1 MSFDSIEVTALYADV
16 HPNVAQKVGM
26 KMKSKLQVT
35 SAAVKSTSAAAM
47 KSTSAAVKSTSA
59 AVKSKLQVTSA
70 ALQSQI
76 TNLRDS
82 PDRYKSP
89 QKKRPSTP
97 SAKSEAPMALK
108 ILQQKYRNVQ
118 ERRRARR
125 EEAEGDSRTSFSATD
140 RGGDMVR
147 KLCGDRC
154 RC

>member
-16 HPNVAQKVGM
+16 HPNVAQKLGM

-47 KSTSAAVKSTSA
+47 KSTSA

-89 QKKRPSTP
+89 KKKRPSTP
-97 SAKSEAPMALK
+97 SANSEAPMALK

-125 EEAEGDSRTSFSATD
+125 EETEGDSRTSFSATD
-140 RGGDMVR
+140 GGDMVR